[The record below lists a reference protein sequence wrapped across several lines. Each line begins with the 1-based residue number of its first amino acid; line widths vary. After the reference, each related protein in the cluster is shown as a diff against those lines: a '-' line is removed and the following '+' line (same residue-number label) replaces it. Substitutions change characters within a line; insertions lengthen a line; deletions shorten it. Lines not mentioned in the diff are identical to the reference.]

1 MLKFY
6 AWANVNV
13 MYYATQL
20 SDRTYLA
27 SYGLR
32 LVKELRARNVT
43 VTEIPVEY
51 SEDRCVTD
59 SDVDTALD
67 TLELSNSRILFNFL
81 GGPDSCAIDSFMT
94 RYEARGLTGQYQ
106 MLLSEIELDDAERTG
121 HVGLNRSIV
130 LETAWNWANQES
142 TSKLNTFLNKRLA
155 PNYGDWHHSFFNQ
168 TFEWSRSNF
177 GGSGTGS
184 CADFAP
190 SWMPVSCARPRPSN
204 LGPPTPPTKRTHPHG
219 TPANVG
225 SLFTPCPQAATTRTM
240 QSLTS
245 LARSTQPS
253 AAAIASPTAPRS

>member
-142 TSKLNTFLNKRLA
+142 TSKLNTFLNERLA

-204 LGPPTPPTKRTHPHG
+204 PHPRRQPSAPTHMAPLPTSAPCSL
-219 TPANVG
+219 PALRRLQRVRCSR
-225 SLFTPCPQAATTRTM
+225 SLR
-240 QSLTS
+240 S
-245 LARSTQPS
+245 LARRNHPQ
-253 AAAIASPTAPRS
+253 RQ